1 VSEGWRRERGER
13 EGWEFFKHIK
23 SSEITVAKKIACD
36 SRLN

>member
-1 VSEGWRRERGER
+1 VRDGGER